1 VRFQGQ
7 PRQHNLDMYLTGP
20 LKLFGRE
27 HELIAGLTLSRFEDK
42 GPTSGSWLYD
52 YSDSAAGRIDN
63 LFTYDGSNPVPDFAT
78 SGRFSTR
85 EHQYAGYLTGRFRI
99 SEPLRLI
106 LGSRQIYWGRDTAS
120 TPDTG
125 EATTTRA
132 RENGA
137 FIPYVGAV
145 YDMTPQWALY
155 ASYTKIF
162 NPQASWVRDENNATL
177 APMEGR
183 GLEVGIKGRH
193 LDGKLNSSLALFN
206 LKQDNLAVW
215 QAQFPGSNVYKA
227 EQNTTSQGLEMEL
240 SGELA
245 PGWQVSAG
253 YANTLTTNA
262 EGQRINTML
271 PRNSVKL
278 FSSYRLGGALQG
290 LTLGGG
296 VNWQSEVGDATVRQ
310 ASYAVVNLMARYDI
324 DRHWSASVH
333 LNNALDRQ
341 YFSYAGYYSHYGT
354 PRNLMV
360 GVKYRF

>member
-1 VRFQGQ
+1 
-7 PRQHNLDMYLTGP
+7 
-20 LKLFGRE
+20 
-27 HELIAGLTLSRFEDK
+27 
-42 GPTSGSWLYD
+42 
-52 YSDSAAGRIDN
+52 
-63 LFTYDGSNPVPDFAT
+63 
-78 SGRFSTR
+78 
-85 EHQYAGYLTGRFRI
+85 
-99 SEPLRLI
+99 
-106 LGSRQIYWGRDTAS
+106 
-120 TPDTG
+120 
-125 EATTTRA
+125 
-132 RENGA
+132 
-137 FIPYVGAV
+137 
-145 YDMTPQWALY
+145 
-155 ASYTKIF
+155 
-162 NPQASWVRDENNATL
+162 
-177 APMEGR
+177 MEGR
-183 GLEVGIKGRH
+183 GLEIGIKGRH
-193 LDGKLNSSLALFN
+193 LDGKLNSGLALLN

-215 QAQFPGSNVYKA
+215 QAQFPGSNVYRA
-227 EQNTTSQGLEMEL
+227 EQNTTSQGLELEL

-333 LNNALDRQ
+333 LNNALDRK